1 MRSGDEISAAL
12 IERYFFWVFDGKF
25 WRGSP
30 HRRYQQLFLLKF
42 ELIELLIGMF
52 NLGDSRGTE

>member
-1 MRSGDEISAAL
+1 MDFGRFDEEI
-12 IERYFFWVFDGKF
+12 IFGVFGGKC
-25 WRGSP
+25 WSGSP

-42 ELIELLIGMF
+42 ELIELLLGTF

>member
-1 MRSGDEISAAL
+1 MDFGRFDEEKIFA
-12 IERYFFWVFDGKF
+12 VFDGKF

-30 HRRYQQLFLLKF
+30 HRRYHQLFLLKC
-42 ELIELLIGMF
+42 ELIELLVGTF

>member
-1 MRSGDEISAAL
+1 MDFGRFDEEI
-12 IERYFFWVFDGKF
+12 IFEVFDGKF

-42 ELIELLIGMF
+42 ELIELLVGTF
-52 NLGDSRGTE
+52 NLRDSRGTE

>member
-1 MRSGDEISAAL
+1 MDFGRFDEEIIL
-12 IERYFFWVFDGKF
+12 GVFDGKF

-42 ELIELLIGMF
+42 ELIELLLGTF